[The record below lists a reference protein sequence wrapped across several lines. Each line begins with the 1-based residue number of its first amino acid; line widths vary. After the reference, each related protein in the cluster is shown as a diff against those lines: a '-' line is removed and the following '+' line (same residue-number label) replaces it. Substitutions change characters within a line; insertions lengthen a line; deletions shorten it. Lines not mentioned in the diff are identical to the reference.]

1 MASELSIS
9 ETDGQ
14 STDGEEMKIGIEQ
27 PPILHCPKK
36 NGAKSVRASLTK
48 KITRLDNSSA
58 LDQHDQKQKKEEI
71 PPKFTDE
78 ELDLFF
84 GY

>member
-14 STDGEEMKIGIEQ
+14 STDGEEMKIGIET

-36 NGAKSVRASLTK
+36 NGKDAPKSVRASMTK
-48 KITRLDNSSA
+48 KIPRLDNSSA
-58 LDQHDQKQKKEEI
+58 LDQHDQKQKKEE
-71 PPKFTDE
+71 PKE
-78 ELDLFF
+78 
-84 GY
+84 